1 MEAQCQNVQF
11 QKSIPKWNIQPFQ
24 TKKILM
30 TFVQS
35 SGMLLAFLTNAFTI
49 FVEKSPSP
57 VVHAH
62 NGLGTISVCNY
73 NGVLRLT
80 LISFDLYLIPVVFA

>member
-1 MEAQCQNVQF
+1 MPKCPISE
-11 QKSIPKWNIQPFQ
+11 SIPKWNIQPFQ

-35 SGMLLAFLTNAFTI
+35 FGMLLAFLTNAFTI

>member
-1 MEAQCQNVQF
+1 
-11 QKSIPKWNIQPFQ
+11 
-24 TKKILM
+24 M

-35 SGMLLAFLTNAFTI
+35 SGLLLAFLTNAFTI

-80 LISFDLYLIPVVFA
+80 LISFDLYLIPVVFAYIRICILYLSLLTLCVLFVSFFFTI

>member
-1 MEAQCQNVQF
+1 MPQCPVSE
-11 QKSIPKWNIQPFQ
+11 SIPKWNIQPFQ

-30 TFVQS
+30 TFVQF
-35 SGMLLAFLTNAFTI
+35 SGMLLAFLTNTFPI

-62 NGLGTISVCNY
+62 HNGLGTLSLCNY

-80 LISFDLYLIPVVFA
+80 LIRFHPYLMLLVFA

>member
-1 MEAQCQNVQF
+1 
-11 QKSIPKWNIQPFQ
+11 
-24 TKKILM
+24 M
-30 TFVQS
+30 TFVQF

-62 NGLGTISVCNY
+62 NGLGTLSLCNY

-80 LISFDLYLIPVVFA
+80 LSRFHPYLMPLVFCLNKYMYFIFVSFNSCVLFVRVFFVC